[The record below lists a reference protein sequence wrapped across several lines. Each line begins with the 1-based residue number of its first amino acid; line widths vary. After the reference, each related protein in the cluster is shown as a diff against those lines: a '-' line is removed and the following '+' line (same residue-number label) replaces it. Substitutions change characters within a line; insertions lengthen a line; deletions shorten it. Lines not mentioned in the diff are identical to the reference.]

1 MLIPLNLRK
10 STYKNK
16 TVGVRAWEFYF
27 AYVILLTAGRAY
39 SIFTAGAPEH
49 LYLQVIYAFN
59 PDLPIVYILTILHI
73 AINVFHWLPLALYI
87 FERPLGPRCF
97 WKVMLVLRV
106 ILDVTGNSYAK
117 NILASLYRNDPALCA
132 LTLFFL
138 ALPYVPWYWACWRYA
153 FANSRKSQAMTL

>member
-1 MLIPLNLRK
+1 MPVDFPGNLCIMDAVSTNLR
-10 STYKNK
+10 
-16 TVGVRAWEFYF
+16 RAWEFYF
-27 AYVILLTAGRAY
+27 AYAILLTAGRAY

-59 PDLPIVYILTILHI
+59 PDLPIVYILAILHI

-87 FERPLGPRCF
+87 FERPLGPRWF

-117 NILASLYRNDPALCA
+117 NILVSLYRNDPWLCV
-132 LTLFFL
+132 LTGLFL
-138 ALPYVPWYWACWRYA
+138 ALPYAPWYWACWRYA
-153 FANSRKSQAMTL
+153 FLRKQ